1 MPQIRSRL
9 LVVSAIALLVVVNDD
24 PGYAMQA
31 RAGSG
36 RAKATGTTKTSAKP
50 EYRDFKVP
58 AGTLLSIQLGTDA
71 SSDVSRPDDPIGGR
85 LSAPL
90 TSEGTELVP
99 SGTPVFGSVKHV
111 TAASRDDG
119 PGRLEL
125 MFNLIEHPETRSRVG
140 IRTAPVRF
148 AGEMVKARRHG
159 FSVVRPT
166 DVRLEHGTEVSATLL
181 EPFIVRLPIPK

>member
-1 MPQIRSRL
+1 
-9 LVVSAIALLVVVNDD
+9 LLVVVNDD

>member
-1 MPQIRSRL
+1 MRQIRSQL
-9 LVVSAIALLVVVNDD
+9 LVVSALALLGFVNNG

-36 RAKATGTTKTSAKP
+36 RAKATGTTKRPAKS
-50 EYRDFKVP
+50 EYQDFKVP

-71 SSDVSRPDDPIGGR
+71 SSDLSRLDDPIVGR

-111 TAASRDDG
+111 SAASRDDG
-119 PGRLEL
+119 PGQLEL

-148 AGEMVKARRHG
+148 AGEMVKTRRHG

-181 EPFIVRLPIPK
+181 EPFIVRLPIAK